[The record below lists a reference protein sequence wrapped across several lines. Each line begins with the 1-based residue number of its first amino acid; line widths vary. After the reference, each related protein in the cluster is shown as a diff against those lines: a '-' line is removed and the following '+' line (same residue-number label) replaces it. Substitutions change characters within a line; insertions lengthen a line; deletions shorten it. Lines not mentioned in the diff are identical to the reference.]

1 MRSKLLTASV
11 IALTFGLSLNTVYAS
26 AAYIPADLEKFEK
39 THSCVGCDLS
49 EVKLTWGD
57 YSSADFTNALLVKA
71 TLCADFYTTNFTGAR
86 LMYSHIHIQASGSN
100 FSGADLT
107 GASLIN
113 SNFTSSN
120 FKGAKLTGADL
131 TDTNLASTNLTPEQL
146 ASAESLSCAIL
157 PDGSQHAPDSGRA
170 C

>member
-1 MRSKLLTASV
+1 MRRKLFTAS
-11 IALTFGLSLNTVYAS
+11 IMALMFSFPFNITYAA

-39 THSCVGCDLS
+39 THSCIGCDLS

-57 YSSADFTNALLVKA
+57 YSSADFTNSLLVKA
-71 TLCADFYTTNFTGAR
+71 TLCADFYTTNFSGAR

-100 FSGADLT
+100 FAGADLT
-107 GASLIN
+107 GASMIN

-131 TDTNLASTNLTPEQL
+131 TDTNLAGTNLTPEQL
-146 ASAESLSCAIL
+146 ASTQSLSCAIL
-157 PDGSQHAPDSGRA
+157 PDGTRHAPDSGRA